1 MMRGLFTGAEIVEVG
16 DHAGL
21 TRSITEGDIP
31 DLILL
36 DLLFPGFDA
45 LRDFA
50 GLRRSLP
57 VTPIVA
63 VSMVHDNRMID
74 AVMESGANGFV
85 TKTARPDDIAA
96 ALNAVMDG
104 ETVVLRAS
112 GGCAVEQSGG
122 RTGSADQPP
131 ALMCCASW
139 RKAFPTRKSRVNWKF
154 HPTRCVF
161 TSRPCCEPCRC
172 QAVPRRHPS
181 PHPVDFPD
189 PPGR

>member
-21 TRSITEGDIP
+21 TRSIAEGDIP

-45 LRDFA
+45 VRDFA

-112 GGCAVEQSGG
+112 GGVPLSSQEDGLEALTNRQLDVLRFMAQGLSNKEIARELEISPYTVRIHVSAVL
-122 RTGSADQPP
+122 RTLSLPSRA
-131 ALMCCASW
+131 AAASF
-139 RKAFPTRKSRVNWKF
+139 AASRGF
-154 HPTRCVF
+154 
-161 TSRPCCEPCRC
+161 S
-172 QAVPRRHPS
+172 
-181 PHPVDFPD
+181 
-189 PPGR
+189 